1 MESPFE
7 PLPRLV
13 KVATVTE
20 KGLKVDVKDLV
31 NSYLKDGYYML
42 DLGCEIIF
50 SKTPITKE
58 EEAKYRKELDDFIK
72 HGSETITQSI
82 NRRIVDRIM
91 AMTPEELEEFVVP
104 KPMQQ
109 KDKNKNDKQERVIC
123 NMRMAANNPPGKY
136 FLEGI
141 VLPFDKMSQHGYVYS
156 KEGAQDAFIEFK
168 RRLIDNDGIPGVFEQ
183 RDHISDIG
191 QTMLENI
198 SHKVVFTEITSVGI
212 WAKIEVLNTPKG
224 RLVQQLMDNQ
234 VLLFGAS
241 RGMGSVEVAPP
252 NRVHLDSIISFDLTC
267 CPSFNNMEIVPL
279 IPHTPVKTGLEDDLI
294 KEYKSKFSN
303 TDLYLSEAK

>member
-1 MESPFE
+1 MKQTFESM
-7 PLPRLV
+7 
-13 KVATVTE
+13 
-20 KGLKVDVKDLV
+20 
-31 NSYLKDGYYML
+31 S
-42 DLGCEIIF
+42 
-50 SKTPITKE
+50 
-58 EEAKYRKELDDFIK
+58 
-72 HGSETITQSI
+72 
-82 NRRIVDRIM
+82 
-91 AMTPEELEEFVVP
+91 
-104 KPMQQ
+104 Q

-183 RDHISDIG
+183 RDHISENG

-198 SHKVVFTEITSVGI
+198 SHKVVFAEITSVGI

-234 VLLFGAS
+234 ALLFGAS
-241 RGMGSVEVAPP
+241 RGMGTVEVAEPH
-252 NRVHLDSIISFDLTC
+252 RVHLDNIISFDLTC

-279 IPHTPVKTGLEDDLI
+279 IPHTPVKTGLEADLI

-303 TDLYLSEAK
+303 TDLYISGNK